1 ETLPAR
7 RARPGAAAADGT
19 TAPSRGA
26 RAGPALPGSVV
37 AMADPGT
44 TRAATRVARSAERR
58 RTDAARARMILVMSE
73 PLVAPSSDFM
83 RFLLAGQSGG
93 FTPFARALD
102 GLSGEDAVRRPDGSP
117 HSVAEVVAHLVF
129 WQDRFLRMVDGEPP
143 SPVPHASDGW
153 PAVSAD
159 EWPDL
164 VARFLANRER
174 FRALAADEAELSR
187 PLVAGKDRSVGA
199 AVAYYHMHD
208 VHHHGQVIL
217 LRRTGGATAPPGGC
231 REAAT
236 PGAPAGAGGEY
247 LARAALAGAERPR
260 RQRALSA
267 DRSRARRG
275 AATTPTPST
284 LPSGRERPSSS
295 AKPCS
300 SSLTG

>member
-1 ETLPAR
+1 
-7 RARPGAAAADGT
+7 
-19 TAPSRGA
+19 
-26 RAGPALPGSVV
+26 
-37 AMADPGT
+37 
-44 TRAATRVARSAERR
+44 
-58 RTDAARARMILVMSE
+58 MISVMSE

-83 RFLLAGQSGG
+83 RFLLADQSGG

-117 HSVAEVVAHLVF
+117 HSVAEVVAHPVF

-199 AVAYYHMHD
+199 AVASYHRHD
-208 VHHHGQVIL
+208 AHHLGQVIL
-217 LRRTGGATAPPGGC
+217 LRRLVGAWPPPGGGD
-231 REAAT
+231 T
-236 PGAPAGAGGEY
+236 W
-247 LARAALAGAERPR
+247 
-260 RQRALSA
+260 
-267 DRSRARRG
+267 
-275 AATTPTPST
+275 
-284 LPSGRERPSSS
+284 
-295 AKPCS
+295 
-300 SSLTG
+300 